1 MHPREETL
9 KSKSVW
15 TNEPR
20 QHDELETLGW
30 DARWQERWQ
39 AEHPDA
45 QAAGWIPA
53 RVITAS
59 REIYRL
65 ASPLGDT
72 SALGEL
78 SGDLAGR
85 LRYLAEEDGEEL
97 PAVGDWVVAQPLP
110 VEARAI
116 LHAVLPRRSCL
127 ARRAAGRRTAKQVVA
142 ANVDTVWVVTS
153 LNRDFNP
160 RRLERYLELVW
171 EAGCR
176 PVVVLSKADL
186 CDATAGQLAAQ
197 LAQVEALAPGVPV
210 HALSALEGEGLE
222 PLAAY
227 LQRGQTVALLGSSG
241 VGKSTLS
248 NRLLGADVQI
258 VREIRSSDDR
268 GRHATSHRE
277 LLPLPSGGLLVDT
290 PGMRELGLWREGGEG
305 PAGFGEIDGL
315 AEDCRFGDCQHQ
327 GEPGCAVGAAIDAGQ
342 LDAERLESYHKL
354 VREDAF
360 LAERAEAGAA
370 VAEKRKWVRMMGSKF
385 TKTTKRRL
393 HRR

>member
-1 MHPREETL
+1 MHPDGKIST
-9 KSKSVW
+9 SIGSSSVENHR
-15 TNEPR
+15 TSL
-20 QHDELETLGW
+20 DSLGW
-30 DARWQERWQ
+30 DAHWQQQWQ
-39 AEHPDA
+39 AEHADA
-45 QAAGWIPA
+45 IASGWMPA

-65 ASPLGDT
+65 LTPLGD
-72 SALGEL
+72 LG
-78 SGDLAGR
+78 GDLTGR

-110 VEARAI
+110 GEARAI
-116 LHAVLPRRSCL
+116 VHAVLPRRSCL
-127 ARRAAGRRTAKQVVA
+127 ARRAAGRRTVKQVVA
-142 ANVDTVWVVTS
+142 ANVDTVWIVTS

-171 EAGCR
+171 EAGCQ

-186 CDATAGQLAAQ
+186 YDSTAGQLEAQ
-197 LAQVEALAPGVPV
+197 LAEVEALAPGVPV

-222 PLAAY
+222 PLHAY
-227 LQRGQTVALLGSSG
+227 LQSGQTVALLGSSG

-248 NRLLGADVQI
+248 NRLLGADVQA
-258 VREIRSSDDR
+258 VREIRSTDDR
-268 GRHATSHRE
+268 GRHATTHRE

-290 PGMRELGLWREGGEG
+290 PGMRELGLWREGGDG
-305 PAGFGEIDGL
+305 PAGFSEIDGL
-315 AEDCRFGDCQHQ
+315 AEDCRFGDCKHQ
-327 GEPGCAVGAAIDAGQ
+327 GEPGCAVAAAIEGGQ

-385 TKTTKRRL
+385 TKTKKRRL